1 MTMTSSEPSVTS
13 ATSPDDAF
21 SKGSGR
27 DKDKIISW
35 AKQQFDD
42 CKAARASAE
51 RQWKLNLAF
60 YYGRQNVVF
69 RQSPNFVP
77 GGAGSLFTPP
87 APYYRSRPTINRI
100 RPITRKELSRMTSQK
115 PSASIVPASTE
126 DIDMYAAR
134 AGEQIWE
141 SIYRRKNMKSV
152 IRQALFWTL
161 TTGTGYIKTYWDADA
176 IDHDSE
182 QMGDF
187 CFDAE
192 TPFHVV
198 VPDLRQ
204 VELEK
209 QPFLIHAQLKPREQ
223 LKMMYPQTS
232 LANARGGGK
241 DEILED
247 NYLNINSSG
256 GGQNDNQK
264 TILCLEVWVK
274 PNAIKL
280 FPNGAFFTVC
290 GDTITYG
297 QEGWPYDHDKYPF
310 AKFDHI
316 PSGKFYSDCPITDLI
331 PLQREYNRTRG
342 QIIEAKNRMAK
353 PQLTAP
359 AGSIDPRKITTEPGI
374 VIEYTPGFA
383 PPTPIP
389 LSPLPAY
396 VIQELD
402 RILSDMEDISGQH
415 EVSKGQT
422 PPGVSAATAI
432 SYLQEQ
438 DESMLSVAY
447 DSLEEGIEKVAF
459 ETLSLVSQFW
469 DTQRMVKVVGLDGSF
484 EVMAFKGSDLRGNN
498 DIRVEAGSALP
509 TSKAAKQAFIMDL
522 MKMGFIDPS
531 KGLEVM
537 EIGGINKIY
546 DEIQVD
552 VREAQRENIKM
563 SRVTQQQIEEFNQ
576 LQAEL
581 MQAQQQMQMGQQ
593 MMGGPNGP
601 AAPTPNAGNPIGNN
615 VAAGPS
621 PFNNPQ
627 QPGSSLPGG
636 GL

>member
-1 MTMTSSEPSVTS
+1 
-13 ATSPDDAF
+13 
-21 SKGSGR
+21 
-27 DKDKIISW
+27 
-35 AKQQFDD
+35 
-42 CKAARASAE
+42 
-51 RQWKLNLAF
+51 
-60 YYGRQNVVF
+60 
-69 RQSPNFVP
+69 
-77 GGAGSLFTPP
+77 
-87 APYYRSRPTINRI
+87 
-100 RPITRKELSRMTSQK
+100 
-115 PSASIVPASTE
+115 
-126 DIDMYAAR
+126 MYAAR

-161 TTGTGYIKTYWDADA
+161 TTGTGYIKTYWDPDA
-176 IDHDSE
+176 IDHDSQ

-209 QPFLIHAQLKPREQ
+209 QPFIIHAQLKPREQ
-223 LKMMYPQTS
+223 LKMMYPQTNM
-232 LANARGGGK
+232 ANVRGGGK

-247 NYLNINSSG
+247 NYLNINSSA
-256 GGQNDNQK
+256 GQNNNQK

-274 PNAIKL
+274 PNAVKL

-297 QEGWPYDHDKYPF
+297 QEGWPYDHDRYPF

-316 PSGKFYSDCPITDLI
+316 PSGKFYSDSPVTDLI

-374 VIEYTPGFA
+374 VIEYTPGFN

-469 DTQRMVKVVGLDGSF
+469 DTSRMVKVVGLDGSF

-563 SRVTQQQIEEFNQ
+563 SRVTQQQIEEFNM

-581 MQAQQQMQMGQQ
+581 LQSQQQMQMGQQ

-627 QPGSSLPGG
+627 QPGPGLPGG